1 MLEGLDDGYVGV
13 GLFDV
18 FADDRD
24 GQFVKVF
31 GIDFNDA
38 APVVKIGWSF
48 LYAEGLADELADAH
62 ILHNERDGIDIIY
75 GGEVDDPFDGDVT
88 VHRDLSFGGFG
99 HILAVAAAE
108 DQVGLDTESA
118 QDLDAVLGGLGLYFA
133 VRDGGEQ
140 GQVDVAG
147 AFDGGVAAEL
157 ADGLQEGLAF
167 DVTDGSAD
175 FDDEDIGFGFVDELQ
190 DVVFDG
196 VGNVGDGLDCYAE
209 VLTAAFGAD

>member
-1 MLEGLDDGYVGV
+1 M
-13 GLFDV
+13 
-18 FADDRD
+18 
-24 GQFVKVF
+24 
-31 GIDFNDA
+31 
-38 APVVKIGWSF
+38 
-48 LYAEGLADELADAH
+48 
-62 ILHNERDGIDIIY
+62 
-75 GGEVDDPFDGDVT
+75 DDPFDGDVT

-175 FDDEDIGFGFVDELQ
+175 FDDEYIGFGFVDELQ